1 MKVHLLPAS
10 NPDSRKHYIDT
21 ILNHSVNCKTEE
33 IKKYVNNQI
42 SESLVDKSYAL
53 WGVTNGG
60 KDGLLNKNKWLKM
73 EPNDIGLFYKDRKFY
88 SFCLVHEKF
97 HSKDFALKLWGE
109 KFNKKLGINETWENM
124 FIIKDYKDLNISIDT
139 YNKLFGY
146 SEENLLQGYRCLD
159 EFDSESLLDAF
170 NLIDINKT
178 NVELKDIPI
187 QKETSSTLIEHND
200 GEVSVSST
208 TRSKREVII
217 EQKERELVKRY
228 KKHLIKNNIGELEKN
243 KIKINASDESVTLE
257 TDGWVHETKTLIE
270 AKASS
275 TRSDIR
281 MAIGQL
287 HDYKRHHIPKPEKLA
302 ILLPSQ
308 PREDLVDLI
317 YSQNIEIIYEKDKN
331 FYHMTRNG

>member
-21 ILNHSVNCKTEE
+21 ILNHPVNCKTEE

-124 FIIKDYKDLNISIDT
+124 FIIKDFKDLNISIDT

-208 TRSKREVII
+208 IRSKREVII

-275 TRSDIR
+275 KRSDIR

-317 YSQNIEIIYEKDKN
+317 FSQNIEIIYEKDKN

>member
-10 NPDSRKHYIDT
+10 NTDSRKHYTDT
-21 ILNHSVNCKTEE
+21 ILNHPVNCKTEE

-124 FIIKDYKDLNISIDT
+124 FIIKDFKDLNISIDT

-170 NLIDINKT
+170 NLVDINKT

-257 TDGWVHETKTLIE
+257 TDGWVHVTKTLIE

-275 TRSDIR
+275 KRSDIR

-331 FYHMTRNG
+331 FYHMTSNG

>member
-1 MKVHLLPAS
+1 MRIHLLPAS
-10 NPDSRKHYIDT
+10 DPDSRKHYTDT

-33 IKKYVNNQI
+33 IKKYVSNQI
-42 SESLVDKSYAL
+42 SETLVDKSYAL

-60 KDGLLNKNKWLKM
+60 QEGLLNKNKWLKM
-73 EPNDIGLFYKDRKFY
+73 EPDDIGLFYRDKKFY
-88 SFCLVHEKF
+88 SFCLVQQKF

-109 KFNKKLGINETWENM
+109 KFNKNLKIYETWENM
-124 FIIKDYKDLNISIDT
+124 FLIKDIKDLDIPIDA
-139 YNKLFGY
+139 YNKLFGKKDVAV
-146 SEENLLQGYRCLD
+146 LQQYICHD
-159 EFDSESLLDAF
+159 EFDSEILLDAF

-178 NVELKDIPI
+178 AVKLKDIPI
-187 QKETSSTLIEHND
+187 EKETSSNLIDHND
-200 GEVSVSST
+200 GEVSSSST
-208 TRSKREVII
+208 TRSKREIII
-217 EQKERELVKRY
+217 EQKEMELVKRY
-228 KKHLIKNNIGELEKN
+228 KKYLNKNNIGKLKKN

-275 TRSDIR
+275 KRSDIR

-317 YSQNIEIIYEKDKN
+317 FSQNIEIIYEKDKN
-331 FYHMTRNG
+331 FYHMTSNG

>member
-1 MKVHLLPAS
+1 M
-10 NPDSRKHYIDT
+10 
-21 ILNHSVNCKTEE
+21 
-33 IKKYVNNQI
+33 
-42 SESLVDKSYAL
+42 
-53 WGVTNGG
+53 
-60 KDGLLNKNKWLKM
+60 
-73 EPNDIGLFYKDRKFY
+73 
-88 SFCLVHEKF
+88 
-97 HSKDFALKLWGE
+97 
-109 KFNKKLGINETWENM
+109 
-124 FIIKDYKDLNISIDT
+124 
-139 YNKLFGY
+139 
-146 SEENLLQGYRCLD
+146 
-159 EFDSESLLDAF
+159 F

-275 TRSDIR
+275 KRSDIR

-317 YSQNIEIIYEKDKN
+317 YSQNIEIIFMFTLIISIK
-331 FYHMTRNG
+331 FL